1 MMKKI
6 FWVLLALLLCLTAC
20 GSEEPVETTA
30 PPPVEVQVP
39 YEAPTEVLPYAHV
52 SLTVQSMWLR
62 EDPQARVLLEA
73 AELFRQQTGAEV
85 MIRWA
90 DEAGVAPETAQG
102 IDIFQLREADFAA
115 MPKEFAMDLT
125 EMAEM
130 ANYDAVSHET
140 LRQQIIA
147 QCGYLGAV
155 AQVPYLGGI
164 YYNREVFAQCG
175 IEGIPTDWD
184 SFLSLCSV
192 LREQDWQPL
201 TLDQEN
207 ALRAMELHLR
217 RTIGSYEIQRLMAKG
232 NRWDTNM
239 PAITALEQVML
250 FVAEGNMASAT
261 PADTVESLNKMA
273 LSNAVMTVCTNAD
286 CAAMEERTLIDL
298 DWGVFPYPGKT
309 ESGTWMSADVLMI
322 HRDSPNGQAAFD
334 FLMLLV
340 RGEFDQ
346 LCADISGGIPADP
359 NNASPVFGAMEAI
372 QTAQPEVLD
381 CFGSKQM
388 ETALRLWGGRY
399 DNAGRYASLLEL
411 SK

>member
-115 MPKEFAMDLT
+115 MPKELAMDLT

-140 LRQQIIA
+140 LWQQIVD
-147 QCGYLGAV
+147 QCSYLGAV

-164 YYNREVFAQCG
+164 YYNRDVFAQCG
-175 IEGIPTDWD
+175 IEEIPADWD
-184 SFLSLCSV
+184 DFLTLCQT
-192 LREQDWQPL
+192 LREQGWQPM
-201 TLDQEN
+201 TLDKEN

-217 RTIGSYEIQRLMAKG
+217 RSIGTYEIQRLMAKG

-239 PAITALEQVML
+239 PAIAALEQVML
-250 FVAEGNMASAT
+250 FVADGNIASGT
-261 PADTVESLNKMA
+261 PADAIESQNKMA
-273 LSNAVMTVCTNAD
+273 LSNAAMTVGTNAD
-286 CAAMEERTLIDL
+286 CAAMTERTLIDL
-298 DWGVFPYPGKT
+298 DWGVFPYPGET
-309 ESGTWMSADVLMI
+309 ESGTWMTADVLMI
-322 HRDSPNGQAAFD
+322 HRDCPNGQAAFD

-340 RGEFDQ
+340 SGEFDQ
-346 LCADISGGIPADP
+346 LRADLSGGIPADP
-359 NNASPVFGAMEAI
+359 NNASPIAGAMEAI
-372 QTAQPEVLD
+372 ASAQPEPLG

-388 ETALRLWGGRY
+388 ETALRLWGGQY